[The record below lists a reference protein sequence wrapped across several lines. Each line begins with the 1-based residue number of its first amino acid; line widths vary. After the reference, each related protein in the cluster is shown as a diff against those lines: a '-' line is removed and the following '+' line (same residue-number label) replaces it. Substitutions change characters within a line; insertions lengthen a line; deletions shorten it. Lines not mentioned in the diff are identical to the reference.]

1 MRAQCAVSARVPWHC
16 CTSARCRSAAQR
28 SAVRAP
34 RYAPMRC
41 AAPDLH
47 AAENDALHV
56 AWHAVGQH
64 AAHCGRRTRTS
75 RRLSSSSSA
84 RSASLFMR
92 HAHAHTRACAR
103 ALTDVRR
110 ATVQLDGTYDHVV
123 ALEDEV
129 QLREFAVTSRMRKKG
144 RVKVRSQS
152 CSAPVQATFSARRC
166 RSAMQSAVSL
176 RSGALCYSCTV
187 RARDHCGR

>member
-1 MRAQCAVSARVPWHC
+1 MACGRSAC
-16 CTSARCRSAAQR
+16 CTLWQTD
-28 SAVRAP
+28 
-34 RYAPMRC
+34 
-41 AAPDLH
+41 PDEPTPELKFIGS
-47 AAENDALHV
+47 L
-56 AWHAVGQH
+56 
-64 AAHCGRRTRTS
+64 
-75 RRLSSSSSA
+75 RLSV
-84 RSASLFMR
+84 
-92 HAHAHTRACAR
+92 HEAR
-103 ALTDVRR
+103 ARAYTRMRRSLTDVRR